1 MISETSATTQSNTGQ
16 SQANNAHSSALTSDF
31 ETFLLML
38 TTQAR
43 NQDPLEPLDSSEYA
57 SQLAQFS
64 MAEQQV
70 QTNDLLS
77 ELALALGSVNLEEL
91 GNWVGVDVRSTAAFQ
106 FTDEPITLTAAA
118 DPNADQ
124 AKLVIRD
131 ASGEVVD
138 TAAIAPDQN
147 EFQWAGVDSSGAP
160 FPTGSYSATLESYEN
175 GEIIS
180 TSPVASYSRVV
191 EAQVEGGSVVLTLD
205 SGATIAADSISG
217 VRASA

>member
-16 SQANNAHSSALTSDF
+16 SPANNAHSSALTSDF

-64 MAEQQV
+64 MVEQQV

-77 ELALALGSVNLEEL
+77 ELALALGSINLEEL

-118 DPNADQ
+118 DASADQ
-124 AKLVIRD
+124 VKLVIRD

-160 FPTGSYSATLESYEN
+160 FSAGSYSATLESYEN